1 VGRQAAGRGPGVSA
15 SSSAGEDL
23 GFAHALERGT
33 GSDTLL
39 VLHATGGDEHQL
51 LPLARQLAPDATLL
65 APRGKV
71 MEGGVTRRFFA
82 RRGMLDLDLDDLRH
96 ASDELAAFVTAAT
109 QAYGLDPSRVT
120 ALGYSNGANVA
131 VGMLFRHPQ
140 VLAGAALLRPLM
152 PYEPESMPALT
163 GRRVLINAATQDPY
177 APPAV
182 TERLA
187 AILRDGGADVTTST
201 VQGGH
206 DLQQADIVA
215 AGEWLA
221 AMPGA

>member
-1 VGRQAAGRGPGVSA
+1 VSGTGA
-15 SSSAGEDL
+15 TGEDL
-23 GFAHALERGT
+23 GFAHAFERGS
-33 GSDTLL
+33 GGHTLL

-51 LPLARQLAPDATLL
+51 LPLARQLAPGASLL

-96 ASDELAAFVTAAT
+96 AADELAAFVTVAT
-109 QAYGLDPSRVT
+109 GAYGLDPATVT

-131 VGMLFRHPQ
+131 VGMLFRHPE

-152 PYEPESMPALT
+152 PYEPDSAPALT
-163 GRRVLINAATQDPY
+163 GRRVLIAAATHDPY

-182 TERLA
+182 TGRLA
-187 AILRDGGADVTTST
+187 AVLRDGGAEVTTST
-201 VQGGH
+201 VEGGH
-206 DLQQADIVA
+206 DLQQEDIVV
-215 AGEWLA
+215 AGEWCA
-221 AMPGA
+221 AIPGA